1 MNRDSII
8 ERIKKLLAMTEHA
21 GCTQAEAVQ
30 AALLAQKLI
39 ADNDVS
45 SSELHGSSDEEPIE
59 HVASE
64 AATRFRNWGKFLA
77 VDVANAFR
85 CKAYNGHTLISRYR
99 QPVFMGRAADARA
112 AALVFDRLYA
122 VGCELGDAERRRVRK
137 EKRREYARQCAPE
150 WWAKDA
156 AADAGARAYES
167 FTWGFRDGVK
177 AELEKQSVALMITTP
192 RDVVDEYE
200 SMTFSRRNVNRNVTD
215 DACYGRGEEAGRD
228 AVRAGR
234 VGDGGSR
241 HLLIA

>member
-39 ADNDVS
+39 ADNDVAA
-45 SSELHGSSDEEPIE
+45 SELHESSDDEPIE

-64 AATRFRNWGKFLA
+64 AATKFRNWGKFLA

-85 CKAYNGHTLISRYR
+85 CKAYNGHTVLSRYR
-99 QPVFMGRAADARA
+99 QPVFMGHAADARA

-122 VGCELGDAERRRVRK
+122 VGCELGDAERRRVRE
-137 EKRREYARQCAPE
+137 EKRRRYAEQGAPE

-156 AADAGARAYES
+156 AADAGASAYES
-167 FTWGFRDGVK
+167 FTWGFLDGVK
-177 AELEKQSVALMITTP
+177 TELEKQSVALMIVTP
-192 RDVVDEYE
+192 RDVIEEYE
-200 SMTFSRRNVNRNVTD
+200 SMAFTRRNVKRCVTD
-215 DACYGRGEEAGRD
+215 GACYERGQDAGRD
-228 AVRAGR
+228 AIRAGR
-234 VGDGGSR
+234 VGDGGTR